1 MKSICMLVGLLW
13 LLPGKGSG
21 LSAQQFSIPE
31 AEAIAEFLYL
41 DNVLSEF
48 GKEEL
53 KFRAREGQLRLTTEA
68 HLAGL
73 GEEGQV
79 SAAQILRFLHEGY
92 EAAHLHRQGMD
103 IYIDLLLEAG
113 ITSSNALDSL
123 GRIALD
129 AAVRERLQQRP
140 GYHTEQRLALEHAR
154 DSLPLREDYG
164 MGWSRHAT
172 YLEDRAI
179 PESRSALGYDARAT
193 LHSLHTLRLIDDA
206 TYDHHLL
213 DLRQNG
219 GLPDHRLLQQLAT
232 AANDRDTRNWRTA
245 QRSLALEWL
254 AERQLLAPG
263 SVARFGQDSSFL
275 GATEEYGLY
284 ALFRDL
290 VTIPLRTPTDV
301 ADLSRQLQTALCAFD
316 TVFCSLSVQ
325 VVTLP
330 TAADQLEDTRYRVVG
345 TYRGREISRSG
356 DWPLPGEDRD
366 LLSWVG
372 SYPLDPFM
380 SPYNSLLDSLN
391 AAYRLYYAFPAEHD
405 GLQRRDLLVLPLGSR
420 GARAIAQPIV
430 RRAQGAMAGP
440 DPAGF
445 LSPEEAASWLD
456 SLDTRGFFAPL
467 SGEDRAAGRACVREG
482 VAGPVGFFSCFPTLT
497 EPQREGLFFDT
508 VKSLDPLPELAGD
521 YYFTF
526 PPGVD
531 GGGLYL
537 RLEDAPA
544 AYLSK
549 QLGTGLRKL

>member
-1 MKSICMLVGLLW
+1 MLVGLLW
-13 LLPGKGSG
+13 LLPGPGGG
-21 LSAQQFSIPE
+21 LTAQQFSIPE
-31 AEAIAEFLYL
+31 TEAIAEFLYL

-53 KFRAREGQLRLTTEA
+53 KFRAREGQLKRSPDA
-68 HLAGL
+68 QLAGL
-73 GEEGQV
+73 EEAGRV
-79 SAAQILRFLHEGY
+79 SAAQILQFLQEAY

-113 ITSSNALDSL
+113 LPSSEELDSL
-123 GRIALD
+123 ARVTLD

-140 GYHTEQRLALEHAR
+140 GYQTEQRMAADHAR
-154 DSLPLREDYG
+154 DALPLREDYG
-164 MGWSRHAT
+164 MGWSRQAK
-172 YLEDRAI
+172 YLEDRAV
-179 PESRSALGYDARAT
+179 PESRSALGYDVWGT
-193 LHSLHTLRLIDDA
+193 LNSLHTLRLMDDD
-206 TYDHHLL
+206 TYQRYLT

-232 AANDRDTRNWRTA
+232 AANDRDTRNWRTGL
-245 QRSLALEWL
+245 RSLALEWL

-301 ADLSRQLQTALCAFD
+301 AALSRQFHPALCD
-316 TVFCSLSVQ
+316 YDPILCPLGVE

-330 TAADQLEDTRYRVVG
+330 TAPDQPDDARYRVIG
-345 TYRGREISRSG
+345 TYREREISRSA
-356 DWPLPGEDRD
+356 DWIMPDENRD

-372 SYPLDPFM
+372 RSPLHVFM
-380 SPYNSLLDSLN
+380 APYNTLLDSLH
-391 AAYRLYYAFPAEHD
+391 APYRLYYAFPKEHD
-405 GLQRRDLLVLPLGSR
+405 GLHRRDLLVLPLGSR

-430 RRAQGAMAGP
+430 RRAQGVMAGP

-445 LSPEEAASWLD
+445 LSPEEAATWLD
-456 SLDTRGFFAPL
+456 SLDARGFFAPL

-526 PPGVD
+526 PPGFD
-531 GGGLYL
+531 GGGVYL

-544 AYLSK
+544 AYLSE